1 MCGGGPLIKILKV
14 LYELE
19 IKHLFHSSYTNK
31 YLFTLYIME
40 GSSVKNIKTEDIT
53 FYINDD
59 GRGVRPKQQNK
70 KIMTNI

>member
-1 MCGGGPLIKILKV
+1 
-14 LYELE
+14 
-19 IKHLFHSSYTNK
+19 
-31 YLFTLYIME
+31 ME